1 MRAARLSLIVRP
13 VTMQTV
19 AAGSE
24 VTLLAAGQSVKA
36 REVETEEPDVGRM
49 FNRIRGVTVG
59 IGSEFSETS
68 LIAL

>member
-1 MRAARLSLIVRP
+1 
-13 VTMQTV
+13 MQTV

>member
-1 MRAARLSLIVRP
+1 
-13 VTMQTV
+13 MQTV

-24 VTLLAAGQSVKA
+24 VTLLADRQSVKA

-49 FNRIRGVTVG
+49 LNLIRGVAVG
-59 IGSEFSETS
+59 IGSELSGTS